1 MNTWIFGTIGVGAV
15 VLILAIVFFVK
26 DSHAMLQWQK
36 KGNYLLPNLSLTILS
51 FVWIG
56 LAVYLYLDVQN
67 QINFFLK

>member
-15 VLILAIVFFVK
+15 VLILALVFFVK
-26 DSHAMLQWQK
+26 DSQAMLQWQK

>member
-26 DSHAMLQWQK
+26 DSHAMLHWQK

-51 FVWIG
+51 FAWIG